1 MELVTGHERHV
12 DHQSHGAFV
21 RNRRDIGSRV
31 EVRNWLA
38 LERPNAELDAGL
50 VHPDVYIRKAA

>member
-1 MELVTGHERHV
+1 
-12 DHQSHGAFV
+12 
-21 RNRRDIGSRV
+21 V